1 MRLCQFVGRVA
12 LILLSGLVVV
22 ESATPVTAQEATP
35 DEKYLL
41 GDLGREALAE
51 SGYTVQAFG
60 IYDLWSNP
68 RGGVKRDTS
77 ILGVLNATL
86 EIDTEKAGLWSGG
99 QFFAYTLWVH
109 GEQPVRSVGDFQ
121 YSNNFDAPETFEL
134 YQLWYGQDL
143 LGGRLNILAGIHDF
157 STEMAVIPS
166 GFSLMNSSFLTP
178 PTITQRFQSF
188 FPQTSL
194 GARAKVLLSDELY
207 GYVGVYDGHPT
218 NPNYPRTASYG
229 VSRQGGLFS
238 ISEVGWQTAED
249 AEFLGKVGLG
259 GWYSST
265 SQNDV
270 RGETQD
276 SNYGGYIIAEH
287 HLIGEEED
295 SKQGLS
301 AFGQFS
307 IANASRNFN
316 SYYYGVGVSY
326 TGLFECRDADVL
338 TLAFNTAHTSGAA
351 RQGELGFEAYER
363 VFEVAY
369 RANVLPWLVLMPD
382 VQYIKNPGMARGV
395 DDAVVLYLR
404 SEIAF

>member
-1 MRLCQFVGRVA
+1 
-12 LILLSGLVVV
+12 
-22 ESATPVTAQEATP
+22 
-35 DEKYLL
+35 
-41 GDLGREALAE
+41 
-51 SGYTVQAFG
+51 
-60 IYDLWSNP
+60 
-68 RGGVKRDTS
+68 
-77 ILGVLNATL
+77 
-86 EIDTEKAGLWSGG
+86 
-99 QFFAYTLWVH
+99 
-109 GEQPVRSVGDFQ
+109 VGDFQ

-166 GFSLMNSSFLTP
+166 GFNLMNSSFLTP

-382 VQYIKNPGMARGV
+382 VQYIKNPGMVRGV